1 MEILILRRIK
11 LDMITYL
18 QALLSTDDSKIIYIL
33 TLLMILMMVDF
44 VMGVLIAKFDKD
56 ITFSSFKM
64 KIGILMKIV
73 EILLAIIAIPFALL
87 FDVGLQ
93 LLYVLY
99 IGLCGS
105 ELYSIFGHMKIV
117 DDGDKGIDLLKKFF
131 NGLFKKGD
139 K

>member
-1 MEILILRRIK
+1 
-11 LDMITYL
+11 MITYL

-33 TLLMILMMVDF
+33 TLLMVLMMVDF
-44 VMGVLIAKFDKD
+44 VMGVVIARLDKD
-56 ITFSSFKM
+56 IQFSSFKM
-64 KIGILMKIV
+64 KIGILIKIV

-99 IGLCGS
+99 VGLCGS

-117 DDGDKGIDLLKKFF
+117 DDGDKGIDLLEKFF

>member
-1 MEILILRRIK
+1 
-11 LDMITYL
+11 MITYL
-18 QALLSTDDSKIIYIL
+18 QTLLLTDDSKIIYIL
-33 TLLMILMMVDF
+33 TLLMVLMMVDF
-44 VMGVLIAKFDKD
+44 IMGVLIAKFDKD

-64 KIGILMKIV
+64 KMGILIKIV

-105 ELYSIFGHMKIV
+105 ELYSIFGHMKLV
-117 DDGDKGIDLLKKFF
+117 DDGDKGIDLLEKFF

>member
-1 MEILILRRIK
+1 
-11 LDMITYL
+11 MITYL
-18 QALLSTDDSKIIYIL
+18 QTLLSTDDSKIIYIL
-33 TLLMILMMVDF
+33 TLLMVLMMVDF
-44 VMGVLIAKFDKD
+44 VMGVVIARLDKD
-56 ITFSSFKM
+56 IQFSSFKM
-64 KIGILMKIV
+64 KIGILIKIV

-99 IGLCGS
+99 VGLCGS

-117 DDGDKGIDLLKKFF
+117 DDGDKGIDLLEKFF
-131 NGLFKKGD
+131 NGLFRKGD

>member
-1 MEILILRRIK
+1 
-11 LDMITYL
+11 MITYL
-18 QALLSTDDSKIIYIL
+18 QTLLSTDDSKIIYIL
-33 TLLMILMMVDF
+33 TLLMVLMMVDF
-44 VMGVLIAKFDKD
+44 VMGVVIARLDKD
-56 ITFSSFKM
+56 IQFSSFKM
-64 KIGILMKIV
+64 KIGILIKIV

-99 IGLCGS
+99 VGLCGS

-117 DDGDKGIDLLKKFF
+117 YDGDKGIDLLEKFF
-131 NGLFKKGD
+131 NGLFRKGD

>member
-1 MEILILRRIK
+1 
-11 LDMITYL
+11 MITYL